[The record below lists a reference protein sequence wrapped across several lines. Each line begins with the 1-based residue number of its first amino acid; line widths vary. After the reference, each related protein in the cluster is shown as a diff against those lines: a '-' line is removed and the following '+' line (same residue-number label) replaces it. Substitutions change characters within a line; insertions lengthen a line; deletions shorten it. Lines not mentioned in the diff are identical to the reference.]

1 VSDTAKEA
9 TSGAAGRPAAGD
21 MTGAEGGADAPVEEA
36 ASAGST
42 GSAAP
47 SQVDGPG
54 AGGAD
59 AAAGDTIGS
68 AAEPRAADGGW
79 SRVARAAGDAF
90 LRRRE
95 TSILLVA
102 LGLVI
107 YFRIASDVFLTRGN
121 LVNIAQA
128 SAPTAIVAVGIVLLL
143 VSGEIDLSVGMVF
156 ALAPFLMH
164 YAVDFY
170 HIAVVPAILLALVIS
185 AGIGLIN
192 GLIVVRLRVP
202 SFVTTLGTFYVLEG
216 VVLTTSHAYPAQIP
230 ADAEGTIRNWLGAA
244 DWAELSWCLI
254 IVAIFHVVLTRTR
267 WGLHTIS
274 VGGNLLGATEA
285 GIRVSRIKIGNFM
298 ITSVLGALAGLMEA
312 FRVHSIDP
320 NLGGGTQV
328 TFAAISAAVI
338 GGTAL
343 AGGSGTVVG
352 ALLGAVVLA
361 ELQNGFNLIGISANP
376 FFLILGSAILV
387 SMIANQYLSR
397 LRRAGRT

>member
-1 VSDTAKEA
+1 VPA
-9 TSGAAGRPAAGD
+9 PAA
-21 MTGAEGGADAPVEEA
+21 ERRP
-36 ASAGST
+36 SAVRSSG
-42 GSAAP
+42 
-47 SQVDGPG
+47 
-54 AGGAD
+54 
-59 AAAGDTIGS
+59 
-68 AAEPRAADGGW
+68 
-79 SRVARAAGDAF
+79 RVLRVVGEAF

-102 LGLVI
+102 IGLVV
-107 YFRIASDVFLTRGN
+107 YFRVSSEVFLTKSN

-128 SAPTAIVAVGIVLLL
+128 AAPTAIVAVGIVLLL

-170 HIAVVPAILLALVIS
+170 HVAVIPAIVLALVIA
-185 AGIGLIN
+185 AGIGFIN
-192 GLIVVRLRVP
+192 GFIVMKLRVP
-202 SFVTTLGTFYVLEG
+202 SFVTTLGSFYVLQG

-230 ADAEGTIRNWLGAA
+230 TAAEGTIRAWLGSA
-244 DWAELSWCLI
+244 DWAELSWGLAI
-254 IVAIFHVVLTRTR
+254 IAVFHVVLTRTR

-274 VGGNLLGATEA
+274 AGGNLLGATEA
-285 GIRVSRIKIGNFM
+285 GIRVTRIKIGNFM
-298 ITSVLGALAGLMEA
+298 ITSVLGAFAGILEA
-312 FRVHSIDP
+312 FRVHTIDP

-343 AGGSGTVVG
+343 AGGSGTVIG

-361 ELQNGFNLIGISANP
+361 ELQDGFNLIGISANP
-376 FFLILGSAILV
+376 FFLILGGAILV